1 MGDGGVFMY
10 VKGSKVQPVI
20 TAYKEVAVE
29 LHDWWQSTSDE
40 EHMKVFNTMSFID
53 AFTKY
58 TLNEIV
64 AKLVEYKDSIL
75 QIGDEIFF
83 NDVPNKTFIY
93 LGDWIGNMVFKDVD
107 SGEILMNCSETID
120 ATLTGRKF
128 KLTLDGVS
136 RG

>member
-1 MGDGGVFMY
+1 MGDGDVFMY

-40 EHMKVFNTMSFID
+40 EHMGVFNTMSFID

-75 QIGDEIFF
+75 QTGDEVAFK
-83 NDVPNKTFIY
+83 DVPEKTFVY
-93 LGDWIGNMVFKDVD
+93 LGDWSGNNVFKDLE
-107 SGEILMNCSETID
+107 SGEILLDCSEDLQFTK
-120 ATLTGRKF
+120 TGRVMRF
-128 KLTLDGVS
+128 FIEE
-136 RG
+136 R